1 MRRRVLFLQMISI
14 SLKCVIID
22 AMNVFSHEELA
33 KKVPWFHR
41 EYLIVLVTIL
51 VITLLT
57 AAGAFTNLEYNA
69 FDSLM
74 KVKKA
79 PVERTDVVMVAIDDD
94 ATENVGQ
101 FPWPRDILGDVIM
114 RMRELGAR
122 KVVFDIEYPT
132 ASVKGLNRDVEK
144 QLPGMV
150 AEAGD
155 NVSGY
160 LGELLERMADPQ
172 SYGLTDDEI
181 LDLGIEL
188 YEDYI
193 PAEFDAFYEDVAGS
207 VIRDNDMYFAKSLRF
222 FGDSWLGSNMQDLG
236 VRITEEYD
244 QWITNNKLIKNVS
257 DDGGYIARESN
268 YFFNKRTVGRR
279 GFAPALQSMVEAAA
293 GFGYCNVWLD
303 DDGVRRRVKLFYDH
317 NDGYVGQLT
326 FAPMLSELQPTRII
340 REKAR
345 LTLKDAHIV
354 NADGQEEIKDM
365 VIPLDKDGNVVIN
378 WTQNKFLDSYTIV
391 SAYDLVRLDDL
402 EDYLI
407 GWLQKLTDTYGVAIN
422 RASPAYVKEA
432 KKLVKEYDSLEKTRE
447 KLFNRTSG
455 STIDDPDFDVYFEG
469 RKSFFNKCMQLSDM
483 NYQQEIMDYWDT
495 RMEKYAH
502 NPAEVT
508 RCTNERAGF
517 VALYSAYRDAVE
529 SYYNADD
536 YLSRKFS
543 GAFCII
549 GHTATGSTDL
559 GNTPFETGFP
569 NIGTHANV
577 YNTIMN
583 QDFITPTPWYYGIV
597 IASLLLILITISF
610 RSTGMFAQNMS
621 YFIGLVA
628 FLAIIVALF
637 VTTQIYIEVVAGAII
652 MVVGAIGQV
661 ALRFAKT
668 AKEKGFIRQAFGT
681 YLSPAVIDEI
691 IKDPSKLSLGGEEKY
706 LTAMF
711 TDIRSFS
718 TLSEKVTPTQLVSF
732 LNKYLTRLSD
742 IILENGGTIDKY
754 EGDAIIAFFG
764 APISFEDH
772 AWRAAISAVRMKQA
786 EADFNTEMLAAG
798 IIPTPVYTRIGL
810 NTGDMVVGNMGTDA
824 KMNYTMMGNAVN
836 LAARLEGVNKVYHS
850 WILVSEATWN
860 GANSGEHEGVLLG
873 RRFDRVRVVGINTPV
888 QLVNILGVKS
898 ELDPAL
904 IESVDLFH
912 KGLDCYLAKD
922 FAKGKEFF
930 DQATALYPSDEA
942 ASVFAERCAT
952 NLANGVPDEWDGV
965 VNMTSK

>member
-1 MRRRVLFLQMISI
+1 MYMKTI
-14 SLKCVIID
+14 
-22 AMNVFSHEELA
+22 SHEELA

-41 EYLIVLVTIL
+41 EYLIALITIL
-51 VITLLT
+51 FFTLLS
-57 AAGAFTNLEYNA
+57 AGGAFTHLESGA
-69 FDSLM
+69 FDLLLKM
-74 KVKKA
+74 KQS
-79 PVERTDVVMVAIDDD
+79 PVERNDIVMVAIDDD
-94 ATENVGQ
+94 ATEKVGQ

-132 ASVKGLNRDVEK
+132 ASVQGLNRDVEK
-144 QLPGMV
+144 QLPQMV
-150 AEAGD
+150 ADAGD
-155 NVSGY
+155 SVSRY
-160 LGELLERMADPQ
+160 LGELLTLMSDPQ
-172 SYGLTDDEI
+172 AYGYSEEDVFE
-181 LDLGIEL
+181 LGADL
-188 YEDYI
+188 YENLI
-193 PAEFDAFYEDVAGS
+193 PAEFDSFYDNVADS
-207 VIRDNDMYFAKSLRF
+207 VIRDNDIYFARSLHF

-236 VRITEEYD
+236 VRISDEYD
-244 QWITNNKLIKNVS
+244 QWITDNKLIKNVR
-257 DDGGYIARESN
+257 DEGGYIARESN
-268 YFFNKRTVGRR
+268 FFFNRRATGRR
-279 GFAPALQSMVEAAA
+279 GFAPALQPMVEAAA

-317 NDGYVGQLT
+317 NDGYVAQLT
-326 FAPMLSELQPTRII
+326 FAPILSEMQPSQII
-340 REKAR
+340 RKKAQ
-345 LTLKDAHIV
+345 LILKNAHILDSTG
-354 NADGQEEIKDM
+354 NEIEKDI
-365 VIPLDKDGNVVIN
+365 VIPLDKDGNVIIN
-378 WTQNKFLDSYTIV
+378 WTKNSFLDSYRII
-391 SAYDLVRLDDL
+391 SAYSMIRLDDL
-402 EDYLI
+402 EDDVINRLP
-407 GWLQKLTDTYGVAIN
+407 QLTETYSVAIN
-422 RASPAYVKEA
+422 RKAPAYVKEA
-432 KKLVKEYDSLEKTRE
+432 KNLVKEYSRLEATKQA
-447 KLFNRTSG
+447 LFNRMEG
-455 STIDDPDFDVYFEG
+455 STIGDAEFDAYFAE
-469 RKSFFNKCMQLSDM
+469 RRSFFNKCAQLADMQ
-483 NYQQEIMDYWDT
+483 YQKQVVDYWND
-495 RMEKYAH
+495 RIEKYAD
-502 NPAEVT
+502 NPLEVQ
-508 RCTNERAGF
+508 RCENNRAGF
-517 VALYSAYRDAVE
+517 IALYEAFRGEVNAYLAGFE
-529 SYYNADD
+529 E
-536 YLSRKFS
+536 LSRLFAGS
-543 GAFCII
+543 FCIV

-583 QDFITPTPWYYGIV
+583 QDFITPTPWWYGII
-597 IASLLLILITISF
+597 IASVLIMLITIGF
-610 RSTGMFAQNMS
+610 RTTGMWAQNMS
-621 YFIGLVA
+621 YFIGLSA
-628 FLAIIVALF
+628 YIGIVYGLF
-637 VTTQIYIEVVAGAII
+637 VATQVYIELVPGALI
-652 MVVGAIGQV
+652 MFIGSIGQV
-661 ALRFAKT
+661 ALRYFKT

-930 DQATALYPSDEA
+930 DQATVLYPSDEA
-942 ASVFAERCAT
+942 ASVFAERCAA
-952 NLANGVPDEWDGV
+952 NLANGVPDDWDGV

>member
-1 MRRRVLFLQMISI
+1 MI
-14 SLKCVIID
+14 
-22 AMNVFSHEELA
+22 SHEELA
-33 KKVPWFHR
+33 RKVPWFHR
-41 EYLIVLVTIL
+41 EYLIILVTIFVL
-51 VITLLT
+51 GLMT
-57 AAGAFTNLEYNA
+57 AFGVFTQLESGAF
-69 FDSLM
+69 DQLM
-74 KVKKA
+74 KMKKA
-79 PVERTDVVMVAIDDD
+79 PVERPDVVMVAIDDD
-94 ATENVGQ
+94 ATEQVGQ

-132 ASVKGLNRDVEK
+132 ASVQGLNRDVEK
-144 QLPGMV
+144 RLPAMV
-150 AEAGD
+150 SEAGD
-155 NVSGY
+155 TVNGY
-160 LGELLERMADPQ
+160 LQILLERMADPGY
-172 SYGLTDDEI
+172 YGLSDEEI
-181 LDLGIEL
+181 FDLGVEM
-188 YEDYI
+188 YEYYI
-193 PAEFDAFYEDVAGS
+193 PQEFDDFYSNISDS
-207 VIRDNDMYFAKSLRF
+207 IIRDNDMYFAKSLHF
-222 FGDSWLGSNMQDLG
+222 FGDSWLGANMQDLG
-236 VRITEEYD
+236 VQITDEYD
-244 QWITNNKLIKNVS
+244 QWITDNRLIKNVR
-257 DDGGYIARESN
+257 DEGGYIARESN
-268 YFFNKRTVGRR
+268 FFFNKRATGTR
-279 GFAPALQSMVEAAA
+279 GFAPALQPMVEAAA

-326 FAPMLSELQPTRII
+326 FAPMLSELQPTEVI
-340 REKAR
+340 REKSR
-345 LTLKDAHIV
+345 LILKDAHLI
-354 NADGQEEIKDM
+354 DSTGTEKIKDM

-378 WTQNKFLDSYTIV
+378 WTQNTFIDSYKIV
-391 SAYDLVRLDDL
+391 SAYALVRLDDL

-407 GWLQKLTDTYGVAIN
+407 GWLQKLTDTYGVSIN
-422 RASPAYVKEA
+422 RSSPAYVKEA
-432 KKLVKEYDSLEKTRE
+432 KKLVKEYAALEKTRE
-447 KLFNRTSG
+447 KLFEMTSG
-455 STIDDPDFDVYFEG
+455 STIGNPDYDAYFEA
-469 RKSFFNKCMQLSDM
+469 RKSFFNKCLQLSDM
-483 NYQQEIMDYWDT
+483 NYQQEIMDYWDSYK
-495 RMEKYAH
+495 EKYAD

-508 RCTNERAGF
+508 RSINERAGF

-529 SYYNADD
+529 SYYSAYE
-536 YLSRKFS
+536 YLAGRFN
-543 GAFCII
+543 GAFCIV

-583 QDFITPTPWYYGIV
+583 QDFITPTPWWYGIA
-597 IASLLLILITISF
+597 IASVLIILITVVF
-610 RSTGMFAQNMS
+610 RSTEMWAQNMS
-621 YFIGLVA
+621 YFIGLSAYVG
-628 FLAIIVALF
+628 IVYGLF
-637 VTTQIYIEVVAGAII
+637 VTTQVYIELVPGALI
-652 MVVGAIGQV
+652 MFISAIGQV
-661 ALRFAKT
+661 ALRYFKT
-668 AKEKGFIRQAFGT
+668 AQEKGFIRQAFGT

-786 EADFNTEMLAAG
+786 EADFNTEMLEAG

-860 GANSGEHEGVLLG
+860 GANSGEHEGILLG

-888 QLVNILGVKS
+888 QLINILGVKA

-904 IESVDLFH
+904 ISSVELFH
-912 KGLDCYLAKD
+912 QGLDCYLAKD
-922 FAKGKEFF
+922 FAKGKEYF
-930 DQATALYPSDEA
+930 DKATAVYPQDEA
-942 ASVFAERCAT
+942 ASVFAERCAV
-952 NLANGVPDEWDGV
+952 NLANGVPDDWDGV